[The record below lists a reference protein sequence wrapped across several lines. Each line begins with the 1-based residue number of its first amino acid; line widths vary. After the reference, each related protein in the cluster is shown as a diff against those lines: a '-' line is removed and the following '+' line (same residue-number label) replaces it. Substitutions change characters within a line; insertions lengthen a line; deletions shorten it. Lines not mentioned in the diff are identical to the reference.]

1 MTTDRQDEDSSID
14 LQQFW
19 YGLKRR
25 WLPASIVVASVFG
38 LTVLW
43 TYTRKPVYESQGKLV
58 FTKKDASSS
67 LAGLSDK
74 LGDISGLTGTS
85 NPVETEAEIMR
96 SYPIIVKVINSL
108 GLKDSKGKQLDWQV
122 VAQNLS
128 LKALRGTDIMQ
139 VSYKSTNPQEST
151 KVVNALLK
159 TYLAANIQNNR
170 AEARLA
176 REFLGKQLPEVEQRL
191 MEVEG
196 KLRRFK
202 EQNQVVA
209 LEAESKIGLES
220 LGKLDEALVTSQGQ
234 LALAESRSRT
244 LQQQMNLD
252 TQQALNATA
261 LSQSPSVQLVLTEY
275 QNIQRD
281 IAVAQTTYT
290 RDHPVVV
297 SLALKEAALKQ
308 QLERRISQT
317 IGSSNLLPKQ
327 NLQIGTLQQSLA
339 QDLVK
344 SEVERLA
351 LTNQIAEFRN
361 VYTSNKRRL
370 DSLPRLEQQQLQL
383 QRQLLVAQTTYQEF
397 LKQYQVVQVLEERN
411 VGNARIV
418 AEALV
423 PDRPISPVV
432 ALNLSLGAFLGIL
445 LGLGTALLLE
455 SMDKSIKNIEQV
467 KRLLDLPL
475 LAMIPLMRESK
486 ASISDSLSLKEL
498 PMLNAPYSPI
508 SNAFQMLQTG
518 LKFSIPD
525 KKLKVILVT
534 SSSPSEGKSFIAA
547 NLAVAASAAGQKVLL
562 IDADMRRPRQHKIWE
577 IRGNLLGLSN
587 ILVSQISLQK
597 AVHRVSPQL
606 QLDVL
611 LSGVNPPNPIRLLD
625 SHSMSTLIED
635 ASQDYDLVIIDS
647 PPATVVADS
656 MIVGKFADG
665 VLLVIRPGQA
675 DAAAVKLAKSLL
687 DQAKVPILGMLING
701 VNEDNSYGG
710 YYYNQIYYQEG
721 NKALPIAAD

>member
-1 MTTDRQDEDSSID
+1 MTTDQQNEDSSLD

-19 YGLKRR
+19 YVLKRR

-38 LTVLW
+38 LAVLW

-85 NPVETEAEIMR
+85 NPVETEAEIIR
-96 SYPIIVKVINSL
+96 SHPIVTKVINSL
-108 GLKDSKGKQLDWQV
+108 DLKDSGGEKLDSEAFV
-122 VAQNLS
+122 KNLS

-139 VSYKSTNPQEST
+139 VSYKSTNPQESA

-159 TYLAANIQNNR
+159 DYLATNIQNNR
-170 AEARLA
+170 AEATLA
-176 REFLGKQLPEVEQRL
+176 REFLGKQLPEVEKQ
-191 MEVEG
+191 VTAAEG

-209 LEAESKIGLES
+209 LDIESKVSLES

-244 LQQQMNLD
+244 LQQQMRLG
-252 TQQALNATA
+252 TQQALDVTA
-261 LSQSPSVQLVLTEY
+261 LSQSPGVQLVLTEY

-290 RDHPVVV
+290 KDHPVVV
-297 SLALKEAALKQ
+297 SLGLKEAALKQ
-308 QLERRISQT
+308 QLEQRISQT
-317 IGSSNLLPKQ
+317 IGSSNLQTGQ
-327 NLQIGTLQQSLA
+327 NLQIGTLQQSLS

-351 LTNQIAEFRN
+351 LTNQIEEFRK

-455 SMDKSIKNIEQV
+455 YMDKSIKNIEQV

-486 ASISDSLSLKEL
+486 ASISESLKEL

-508 SNAFQMLQTG
+508 SNAFQMLQTS

-534 SSSPSEGKSFIAA
+534 SSSPSEGKSFVAA

-577 IRGNLLGLSN
+577 IRSNLLGLSN
-587 ILVSQISLQK
+587 ILVSQTNLQK

-606 QLDVL
+606 PLDVL
-611 LSGVNPPNPIRLLD
+611 LSGANPPNPIRLLD
-625 SHSMSTLIED
+625 SHSMATLIED
-635 ASQDYDLVIIDS
+635 AGQDYDLVIIDS
-647 PPATVVADS
+647 PPVTVVADS
-656 MIVGKFADG
+656 MIVGKFVDG
-665 VLLVIRPGQA
+665 ALLVIRPGQV
-675 DAAAVKLAKSLL
+675 DAEGVKLAKSLL
-687 DQAKVPILGMLING
+687 DQAKVPILGMLVNG